1 MHTRCENHG
10 AGRYNSGWQAG
21 CRIAKQEVA
30 PVSDKSPQE
39 HLDALWTDVWADFK
53 DSLPDALRE
62 DIGDDFLESF
72 EEGWYR
78 AEMPA
83 LRKHYLEVYRAKFQ
97 KFRRCPD
104 PDDVLAEVLQRLY
117 DTFEDKREE
126 LQKLAKQ

>member
-1 MHTRCENHG
+1 MT
-10 AGRYNSGWQAG
+10 
-21 CRIAKQEVA
+21 

-39 HLDALWTDVWADFK
+39 HLDALWTEVWADFK

-62 DIGDDFLESF
+62 DIGEEFLASF

-78 AEMPA
+78 AQMPA

-104 PDDVLAEVLQRLY
+104 PDDMLAELLQTLY
-117 DTFEDKREE
+117 ETFEDKREE
-126 LQKLAKQ
+126 LQKLAEQ

>member
-1 MHTRCENHG
+1 MRTRCESHG
-10 AGRYNSGWQAG
+10 TARYNSGGQTG
-21 CRIAKQEVA
+21 CRTAKQGVT

-53 DSLPDALRE
+53 DSLPEALRE
-62 DIGDDFLESF
+62 DIGEEFLASF

-83 LRKHYLEVYRAKFQ
+83 LRKHYLEVYRAKFR

-104 PDDVLAEVLQRLY
+104 PDDVLTEVLERLY
-117 DTFEDKREE
+117 KTFDDKREE
-126 LQKLAKQ
+126 LKQLAEQ